1 MLNIALPITG
11 KVAGMGFKVLDIVRF
26 FKGLDKMSTMNGIHS
41 SGAFRDI
48 LDREVSRA
56 ERTGQIFSL
65 VVFGIEKG
73 NGTDAASLERLG
85 HALGQKVRRCDEVG
99 WYDGDRIGTIL
110 PGTSAEGAWQ
120 FAEIVK
126 ERIKDEAPRMTC
138 AIYSYPSSWMKSD
151 ARQTDSKEAQ
161 APFPAGKS
169 IEPPGKLF
177 ARPIPMGKQLIDF
190 YGAFILVILLS
201 PIFLFISLL
210 IKIVSPGPVI
220 FRQERIGYKGR
231 PFTLWKFRTM
241 HVDNNAD
248 VHVQHINNAIAS
260 DTPITKLDEMND
272 NRIIPFGKFLR
283 SSCLD
288 ELPQLFN
295 VLLGDMS
302 LVGPRPCMAFEAEK
316 LLQWQTRRFDTLPG
330 MSGLWQV
337 SGKNRMTFKEM
348 TRFDIRYS
356 RKLSPALDAKIMLVT
371 VPAIVGMVIESRT
384 KKKAIKRE
392 SAKMATLHRDLHIQ
406 G

>member
-1 MLNIALPITG
+1 
-11 KVAGMGFKVLDIVRF
+11 
-26 FKGLDKMSTMNGIHS
+26 
-41 SGAFRDI
+41 
-48 LDREVSRA
+48 
-56 ERTGQIFSL
+56 
-65 VVFGIEKG
+65 
-73 NGTDAASLERLG
+73 
-85 HALGQKVRRCDEVG
+85 
-99 WYDGDRIGTIL
+99 
-110 PGTSAEGAWQ
+110 
-120 FAEIVK
+120 
-126 ERIKDEAPRMTC
+126 
-138 AIYSYPSSWMKSD
+138 
-151 ARQTDSKEAQ
+151 
-161 APFPAGKS
+161 
-169 IEPPGKLF
+169 
-177 ARPIPMGKQLIDF
+177 MGKQLIDF